1 MAALYSVLWHSIL
14 SHEVAVISAE
24 ILLSV
29 WCGFYFV
36 YKYNSKNLSYT
47 MARFERTHLFSI
59 SLFFLLS
66 RLFIF
71 FYVEKSYVILG
82 SVLCF
87 LNSCCSSFS
96 FCFCS
101 DSFQNHYRFF
111 FFYLSCLSTKFWIK
125 NIPWC
130 VRWWFYHYVPIPQ
143 CYWCVIAPQA
153 PNSLACGYE
162 SCLCFSFL
170 RDQSYCA
177 NVNQLLIAFKG
188 FNLNRE
194 NEMAEMKKMESQD
207 GIKYLDLNCWILCKD
222 KSDILCRECKKNTNT
237 VMMMNFQRH
246 LYLWFPGKIMT
257 KASALTFQ

>member
-143 CYWCVIAPQA
+143 CYWCHCSSSSKQSGLWIWKL
-153 PNSLACGYE
+153 SL
-162 SCLCFSFL
+162 F
-170 RDQSYCA
+170 
-177 NVNQLLIAFKG
+177 QLFKRPV
-188 FNLNRE
+188 L
-194 NEMAEMKKMESQD
+194 
-207 GIKYLDLNCWILCKD
+207 LCKCEPIID
-222 KSDILCRECKKNTNT
+222 CI
-237 VMMMNFQRH
+237 QR
-246 LYLWFPGKIMT
+246 F
-257 KASALTFQ
+257 